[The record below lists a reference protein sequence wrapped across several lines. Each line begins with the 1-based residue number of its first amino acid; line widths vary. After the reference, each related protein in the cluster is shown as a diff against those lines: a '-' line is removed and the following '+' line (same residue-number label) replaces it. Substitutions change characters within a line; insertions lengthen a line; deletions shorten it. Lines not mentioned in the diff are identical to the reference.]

1 MTETKVEKKHPIQES
16 ENEEFTLRPLNLKQD
31 FEELI
36 PFYDQIFEKE
46 LSAKGASVRAMLSEM
61 KAFMPFFRFMG
72 LFSKNFRHV
81 LDGFVYENS
90 KGKIVS
96 TVNIGY
102 SGNFW
107 EIAMVATHPDFRRR
121 GLAKKLIFES
131 LDHAK
136 KHDAKM
142 CVLEVLEENEPA
154 YRLYRN
160 LGFHHFDTRIKMRLK
175 NNKLTSTDK
184 QELPTGYSIKIRKQD
199 KQTGIDMYEL
209 EKCATPQSVLDYLPV
224 NKIKYQKPFLMRLIR
239 PFVKLFIRMKS
250 FRWTIHYKDRIVGI
264 LFVSVGRSKDSC
276 HDMELIVDP
285 KHREEI
291 TQPLI
296 SYALNHI
303 KDNTSFDLNT
313 ITMIRK
319 VDEYLLETLNNFGF
333 ATFETDHILG
343 LKFHKN
349 VK

>member
-1 MTETKVEKKHPIQES
+1 MTETKVEMNPQTRKF

-36 PFYDQIFEKE
+36 PFYDEIFEKE

-61 KAFMPFFRFMG
+61 KAFIPFFRFLG
-72 LFSKNFRHV
+72 FFSKNYRHA

-90 KGKIVS
+90 ERKIVS

-107 EIAMVATHPDFRRR
+107 EIAMVATHPDYRRR

-136 KHDAKM
+136 KHNAEM

-154 YRLYRN
+154 YKLYRN
-160 LGFHHFDTRIKMRLK
+160 LGFQHFDTQAKLK
-175 NNKLTSTDK
+175 LESGKLSSLSQ
-184 QELPTGYSIKIRKQD
+184 QELPTVYTIKTRKRD
-199 KQTGIDMYEL
+199 KQTGINMFEL
-209 EKCATPQSVLDYLPV
+209 EERATPQSVLDYSPI
-224 NKIKYQKPFLMRLIR
+224 NKIKYQKPFLVRLLR
-239 PFVKLFIRMKS
+239 PLVKLFIRMKS
-250 FRWTIHYKDRIVGI
+250 FSWTIHYDDKLVGM
-264 LFVSVGRSKDSC
+264 LFVRIGKSEDSC
-276 HDMELIVDP
+276 HDLDLIVDP
-285 KHREEI
+285 EHSKEI

-296 SYALNHI
+296 NYALNHI

-313 ITMIRK
+313 ISIIRK
-319 VDEYLLETLNNFGF
+319 DDENLLDLLISFGF
-333 ATFETDHILG
+333 ETFETDHILG
-343 LKFHKN
+343 LKFN
-349 VK
+349 ENI

>member
-1 MTETKVEKKHPIQES
+1 MTETKVEMNPQISKF

-36 PFYDQIFEKE
+36 PFYDEIFEKE

-61 KAFMPFFRFMG
+61 KAFIPFFRFLG
-72 LFSKNFRHV
+72 FFSKNYRHA

-90 KGKIVS
+90 EGKIVS

-107 EIAMVATHPDFRRR
+107 EIAMVATHPDYRRR

-136 KHDAKM
+136 KHNAEM

-154 YRLYRN
+154 YKLYRN
-160 LGFHHFDTRIKMRLK
+160 LGFQHFDTQAKLK
-175 NNKLTSTDK
+175 LESGKLSSLSQ
-184 QELPTGYSIKIRKQD
+184 QELPTGYTIKTRKRN
-199 KQTGIDMYEL
+199 KQTGINMFEL
-209 EKCATPQSVLDYLPV
+209 EERATPQSVLDYSPI
-224 NKIKYQKPFLMRLIR
+224 NKIKYQKPFLVRLLR
-239 PFVKLFIRMKS
+239 PLVKLFIRMKS
-250 FRWTIHYKDRIVGI
+250 FSWTIHYDDKLVGM
-264 LFVSVGRSKDSC
+264 LFAKIGKSEDSC
-276 HDMELIVDP
+276 HDLEVIVDP
-285 KHREEI
+285 EHSIEL

-296 SYALNHI
+296 NYALNHI

-313 ITMIRK
+313 ITIIRK
-319 VDEYLLETLNNFGF
+319 NDENLLDLLKSFGF
-333 ATFETDHILG
+333 ETFETDHILG
-343 LKFHKN
+343 LKFN
-349 VK
+349 ENI